1 MMHLLFALGQHAALT
16 AIQGSPGAQE
26 RLIFLDDLYVATPI
40 PDRLP
45 ERVRN
50 SAARDVDALP
60 HPHQR
65 RQDPGVEFWWT
76 STQIL

>member
-1 MMHLLFALGQHAALT
+1 MMHLLFAFGQHAALT
-16 AIQGSPGAQE
+16 AIQGSLGAEE

-50 SAARDVDALP
+50 SAARVVDALP
-60 HPHQR
+60 HSHQR
-65 RQDPGVEFWWT
+65 RQDPAVEFWCSAT
-76 STQIL
+76 RIL